1 MTLNWQQLFL
11 AERIPLFERISA
23 SLVSFLLPGTT
34 AAGLVEFRTLNRKI
48 LKCKPNSSE
57 ASIIILHEFA
67 AHPAYCLIDFLKA
80 QEYNHCKLV
89 FPVDTNT
96 AGKEKNIRK
105 DAT

>member
-48 LKCKPNSSE
+48 FKCKPNSSE
-57 ASIIILHEFA
+57 ASIIILHAFAVILPIIWSHAFAVIFSKEF
-67 AHPAYCLIDFLKA
+67 ISF
-80 QEYNHCKLV
+80 
-89 FPVDTNT
+89 
-96 AGKEKNIRK
+96 
-105 DAT
+105 